1 MSNKIIPDIPVEL
14 PQSKKLNYGRILIV
28 TFMGVV
34 SMSLLWSM
42 SAGGSF
48 RRPDAAASLPSPVYI
63 GAEDLRQV
71 PATVPVSSD
80 IADEADLVVAFVP
93 TSLPAP
99 TAPAQPRV
107 AATELT
113 EDALALGQ
121 HGRVDVQR
129 RLALA
134 GFDPNG
140 FDGAFGPRT
149 RGAIADFQTAWGFPA
164 TGYLEAAVYADLTQR
179 TEDAYQALRRQAA
192 AAPSAAPEL
201 APIAHERRI
210 ASAER
215 KDRCERRSDGRI
227 IERQSF
233 ACDLAGFGEQFVS
246 PGRNTLENGEDA
258 GPDR

>member
-192 AAPSAAPEL
+192 AAPSAAP
-201 APIAHERRI
+201 
-210 ASAER
+210 
-215 KDRCERRSDGRI
+215 
-227 IERQSF
+227 
-233 ACDLAGFGEQFVS
+233 
-246 PGRNTLENGEDA
+246 
-258 GPDR
+258 